1 MSDPQ
6 TDSHSPAPVP
16 ADGSDAV
23 RAEVQREYAAKLAH
37 AELRAQAA
45 QAGIKLGEGF
55 TDYLDPSKLLGED
68 GTPSAEAIGKALAP
82 FKPSEPTFPH
92 LVGSGPNRSG
102 GSMPERRPVSLDV
115 RKR

>member
-6 TDSHSPAPVP
+6 SDSHSPEGVP
-16 ADGSDAV
+16 ADPADSI
-23 RAEVQREYAAKLAH
+23 RAEVQREYATKLAQ

-55 TDYLDPSKLLGED
+55 TDYLDASKLLGED
-68 GTPSAEAIGKALAP
+68 GAPSAEAIGKALAP
-82 FKPSEPTFPH
+82 LAAAKKPETPQLMGAGYH
-92 LVGSGPNRSG
+92 RG
-102 GSMPERRPVSLDV
+102 GYKVPVRHVSLDV

>member
-1 MSDPQ
+1 MSD
-6 TDSHSPAPVP
+6 
-16 ADGSDAV
+16 
-23 RAEVQREYAAKLAH
+23 AEPISNPSEYARVEVEREYAGRLAH

-45 QAGIKLGEGF
+45 QAGIKLSDGF

-82 FKPSEPTFPH
+82 FKPSEPTFSH
-92 LVGSGPNRSG
+92 LVGAGPNRD
-102 GSMPERRPVSLDV
+102 GSPMPERRPVSLDV